1 MKSITGIDIST
12 LITECLWRAHDAG
25 AHIICITCDGAAS
38 NQTMAIYLGASLHH
52 AALRGTFIHPADGS
66 TIFYMPD
73 AVHMIKLLR
82 NTLKANKELFY
93 DGNKQVSFI

>member
-1 MKSITGIDIST
+1 MLNALNSHIKTPVGYFFMKSITGIDLST

-52 AALRGTFIHPADGS
+52 AAL
-66 TIFYMPD
+66 
-73 AVHMIKLLR
+73 
-82 NTLKANKELFY
+82 
-93 DGNKQVSFI
+93 